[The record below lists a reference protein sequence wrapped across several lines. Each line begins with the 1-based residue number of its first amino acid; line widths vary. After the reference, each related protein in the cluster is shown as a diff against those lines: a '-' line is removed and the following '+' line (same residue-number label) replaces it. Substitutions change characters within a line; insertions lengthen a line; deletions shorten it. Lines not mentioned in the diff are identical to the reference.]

1 MIFLLVISYSIL
13 IAMLLAFIVFAVKIK
28 NTMVNINDQINEM
41 RSDVN
46 DVKKLYHTEITDL
59 IRSIKGIINER
70 PNS

>member
-1 MIFLLVISYSIL
+1 VIFLLIISYSIL
-13 IAMLLAFIVFAVKIK
+13 IAMLLAFIVFAVKVK

-59 IRSIKGIINER
+59 IRSIKGIIK
-70 PNS
+70 

>member
-1 MIFLLVISYSIL
+1 MIFLLIISYSIL
-13 IAMLLAFIVFAVKIK
+13 VAMLLAFIVFAVKVK

-59 IRSIKGIINER
+59 IRSIKGIIK
-70 PNS
+70 

>member
-13 IAMLLAFIVFAVKIK
+13 IAMLLAFIVFAVKVN

-46 DVKKLYHTEITDL
+46 DVKKLYHSEISDL
-59 IRSIKGIINER
+59 IKSIKGIMK
-70 PNS
+70 

>member
-13 IAMLLAFIVFAVKIK
+13 IAMLLAFIVFAVKVK

-46 DVKKLYHTEITDL
+46 DVKKLYHSEISDL
-59 IRSIKGIINER
+59 IKSIKGIMK
-70 PNS
+70 

>member
-1 MIFLLVISYSIL
+1 MIFLLIISYSIL
-13 IAMLLAFIVFAVKIK
+13 IALLLAFIVFAVKVK

-59 IRSIKGIINER
+59 IRSIKGIIK
-70 PNS
+70 

>member
-1 MIFLLVISYSIL
+1 MIFLLIISYSIL
-13 IAMLLAFIVFAVKIK
+13 IAMLLAFIVFAVKVK

-59 IRSIKGIINER
+59 IRSIKGIIK
-70 PNS
+70 

>member
-1 MIFLLVISYSIL
+1 MIFLLIISYSIL
-13 IAMLLAFIVFAVKIK
+13 IAMLLAFIVFAVKVK

-70 PNS
+70 PNN